1 MTWGAIG
8 GAAVGVVGSSLL
20 GGSKGGGNGGTLPM
34 YMPTGEASV
43 DQSWQNMYNQQG
55 QIANQTNQ
63 QTSPY
68 YGQSLAQGENIN
80 YQPYLQGAQ
89 QAGNMYGQ
97 VGQAAQG
104 QMAGYGQQAQTALG
118 QQQQMYSAG
127 NQIMQTAF
135 DPQNALFNQ
144 TQQTLQ
150 DQVNAGQ
157 AARGLG
163 NSAEGAME
171 ESNAMSNFDINWQ
184 NNQLQRQAQGISS
197 GVAAN
202 QAGVQQG
209 NLYGQ
214 DQSAGLAAGNSAA
227 TAYGLQG
234 QTPMQAQ
241 QYAAA
246 QPGAVAN
253 QYQQYMA
260 GQQGMNTTAMNGA
273 QSYMGLGQTA
283 GSANYDASTAQNT
296 ANTNLFTQL
305 GTAGVNYFNSQP
317 AQGQAMSQSPYASYT
332 GANTQGYTTGS
343 DTNWLGYP

>member
-1 MTWGAIG
+1 MPWGAIAGAVAGPLISNMFGSGSGGG
-8 GAAVGVVGSSLL
+8 GAAGSQA
-20 GGSKGGGNGGTLPM
+20 M
-34 YMPTGEASV
+34 YNPTGEAAV

-63 QTSPY
+63 ATQPY

-118 QQQQMYSAG
+118 QQQQMYGAG
-127 NQIMQTAF
+127 NQIMNTAF
-135 DPQNALFNQ
+135 DPQNALYDR
-144 TQQTLQ
+144 TQQQVQ
-150 DQVNAGQ
+150 DQTRAGQ

-163 NSAEGAME
+163 NSALGGME
-171 ESNAMSNFDINWQ
+171 EGSAMSNFNIDWQ
-184 NNQLQRQAQGISS
+184 NNQLQRQAQGVSS

-214 DQSAGLAAGNSAA
+214 NQSASLAAGNTAA
-227 TAYGLQG
+227 TAYGAQG
-234 QTPMQAQ
+234 QVPMQAQ
-241 QYAAA
+241 QYAAQ
-246 QPGAVAN
+246 QPGAVAQ

-273 QSYMGLGQTA
+273 QSYMGLGQQA
-283 GSANYDASTAQNT
+283 SQANYTGNAANNASL
-296 ANTNLFTQL
+296 ANLGTQL
-305 GTAGVNYFNSQP
+305 GTGIYNAWNSHP

-332 GANTQGYTTGS
+332 GSNTQGYTTG
-343 DTNWLGYP
+343 DNYYP

>member
-1 MTWGAIG
+1 MAWGAIG
-8 GAAVGVVGSSLL
+8 GAAVGVLGTSLL
-20 GGSKGGGNGGTLPM
+20 GGSSSGGGNGGNSPM
-34 YMPTGEASV
+34 YMPTGEAAV

-68 YGQSLAQGENIN
+68 YGQSLAQGEAVN

-118 QQQQMYSAG
+118 QQQQMYGAG

-135 DPQNALFNQ
+135 DPQQALYQQ
-144 TQQTLQ
+144 TQQQVT
-150 DQVNAGQ
+150 DQTRAGQ

-163 NSAEGAME
+163 NSAEGSME

-184 NNQLQRQAQGISS
+184 NAQLQRQAQGISS

-214 DQSAGLAAGNSAA
+214 NQQAGLAAGNTAA

-246 QPGAVAN
+246 QPGTVAN

-283 GSANYDASTAQNT
+283 GNANYNASTAQNA
-296 ANTNLFTQL
+296 ANTQLFTQL

-343 DTNWLGYP
+343 EYNYVP

>member
-1 MTWGAIG
+1 MPWGAIAGAVAGPLISNMFGSGSGGG
-8 GAAVGVVGSSLL
+8 GAAGSQA
-20 GGSKGGGNGGTLPM
+20 M
-34 YMPTGEASV
+34 YNPTGEAAV

-63 QTSPY
+63 ATQPY

-89 QAGNMYGQ
+89 QAGDMYGQ

-118 QQQQMYSAG
+118 QQQQMYGAG

-135 DPQNALFNQ
+135 DPQNALYQQ
-144 TQQTLQ
+144 TQQQLT
-150 DQVNAGQ
+150 DQTRAGQ

-214 DQSAGLAAGNSAA
+214 NQTAALTAGGAAAGY
-227 TAYGLQG
+227 YGQQG
-234 QTPMQAQ
+234 SVPMQAQ
-241 QYAAA
+241 QYAAQ
-246 QPGAVAN
+246 QPGAVAQ

-283 GSANYDASTAQNT
+283 SSGNYNANAANNASLAS
-296 ANTNLFTQL
+296 LGTQL
-305 GTAGVNYFNSQP
+305 GTGLYNAWNSQP
-317 AQGQAMSQSPYASYT
+317 SQAGTPISQSPYASYT
-332 GANTQGYTTGS
+332 SANTQGYTTG
-343 DTNWLGYP
+343 DNYYP